1 MTEQE
6 AKKVIR
12 EDPGGN
18 ITNRIEAINVAL
30 SILGQTATMGEIYKW
45 AEEGKQNEKDSGHN
59 CNNNCSIGL
68 YDKHDRLR
76 SKGIRESF
84 L

>member
-30 SILGQTATMGEIYKW
+30 SILGQKATIREIYAW
-45 AEEGKQNEKDSGHN
+45 EGEETDDNPRS
-59 CNNNCSIGL
+59 
-68 YDKHDRLR
+68 DKLA
-76 SKGIRESF
+76 
-84 L
+84 

>member
-18 ITNRIEAINVAL
+18 ITNRIEAITVAL
-30 SILGQTATMGEIYKW
+30 STLGQTATMGEIYKW
-45 AEEGKQNEKDSGHN
+45 AEEGNQNEKDNG
-59 CNNNCSIGL
+59 CTYNNNCSIGL

-76 SKGIRESF
+76 NKGI
-84 L
+84 